1 MKKFSTSLT
10 GYNKEEV
17 NKFVDDVTNNYE
29 AMLNRLKKTDEEL
42 ASVKNTLAKYQ
53 SMENTLNRAMLIA
66 EETNAQ
72 MKRVAKDE
80 SESLV
85 NDAKKNASR
94 IINDALIKA
103 EKAQADAD
111 ALKRRVEIYKYRIKQ
126 VIDEQREMID
136 DIDKIDY

>member
-42 ASVKNTLAKYQ
+42 ASVKNDLAKYQ